1 MGQFAI
7 GQSVPRIEDPRLLR
21 GEGQYVDDI
30 HLNNETHAYIL
41 RSPHAHARITNFDC
55 EAARSMP
62 GVILILTGDDWAT
75 TGYGQHPPGHPRVQ
89 RDGSPL
95 YYPPRPALVSG
106 TVRVVGDPM
115 ALVVAESYF
124 QARDAAEAIEIEYQP
139 LPVNVVAT
147 MANQPGAHP
156 LREDCP
162 NNESFFYTAGD
173 KEGVEAAI
181 ETAHHV
187 THLNTVI
194 NRITANTMEP
204 RVCIGDYDSAQDRFT
219 LYGGTQRQF
228 QLRRQI
234 AEDIFG
240 IRETQLRVI
249 GNDVGGSF
257 GMKSGQFPEYRLVLW
272 AAKQIGRP
280 VRWLSDRSEG
290 HATDYH
296 DRDQSTDAWLALDE
310 NGVFQALKVSNVCSI
325 GAYMEASGT
334 ISPAGHLGGLAGTYK
349 TPLIYAES
357 AAVFTN
363 TSSNGPFRGSGRPEA
378 AYVLERIIDNA
389 AREMGI
395 DRAEIR
401 RRNVVPP
408 DSMPFK
414 TGLIFTLD
422 CGEFQKNMDQTLQ
435 MGAYDDF
442 EERRAEAAK
451 RGKLRGLGI
460 ANFIEQTAQLDGET
474 VAVQFD
480 TTGTVTVLAGS
491 ISHGQGHE
499 AMYKIVVSDMLG
511 IDADDIRVASGD
523 TDLLPFGGGTYA
535 SRTAILGSSAA
546 MRAGD
551 KIIEKGKKIAAHI
564 LEAAETD
571 IEFDDGNFKV
581 AGTDRAVS
589 LQDVAR
595 TSYQP
600 TKLPTDIEIGLFATD
615 TFNPGTPCFPNG
627 CHVVEIEID
636 PETGYTEILRYS
648 VVDDVGTVINKLT
661 LEGQIHGGIG
671 QAVGQA
677 LTEQIVYDKE
687 TGQLITGSFLDY
699 GMPRAHDSCSYDLEN
714 NPVPTKLNPIGAKGA
729 GEAGNV
735 GGLGAIMNAIV
746 DALSPLGITNIDM
759 PATPTKVWHAIQEAK
774 RKKKAA

>member
-1 MGQFAI
+1 MGEFAI
-7 GQSVPRIEDPRLLR
+7 GQSVPRTEDPRLLR

-30 HLNNETHAYIL
+30 HLANEAHACFL
-41 RSPHAHARITNFDC
+41 RSPHAHARITHFNC
-55 EAARSMP
+55 EAARAMP
-62 GVILILTGDDWAT
+62 GVLTILTGEDWAA

-95 YYPPRPALVSG
+95 YYPPRPALVTG
-106 TVRVVGDPM
+106 TVRVVGDPIAM
-115 ALVVAESYF
+115 VVAETYY
-124 QARDAAEAIEIEYQP
+124 QARDAVEAIEIDYEM
-139 LPVNVVAT
+139 LPVNVIASA
-147 MANQPGAHP
+147 ANKPGAHA
-156 LREDCP
+156 LRPDCP
-162 NNESFFYTAGD
+162 SNESFFYTAGD
-173 KEGVEAAI
+173 REAVEAAI
-181 ETAHHV
+181 ASAAHV
-187 THLNTVI
+187 THYHTVI

-204 RVCIGDYDSAQDRFT
+204 RVCIGAYDHAGDRYT
-219 LYGGTQRQF
+219 LYGGTQRPH

-234 AEDIFG
+234 AENIFG

-249 GNDVGGSF
+249 GSDVGGSF

-272 AAKQIGRP
+272 AARLTGRP
-280 VRWLSDRSEG
+280 VRWVSDRSEG

-296 DRDQSTDAWLALDE
+296 DRDQTTDATLALDKD
-310 NGVFQALKVSNVCSI
+310 GTFLALKVSNVCGI
-325 GAYMEASGT
+325 GAYMEASST

-401 RRNVVPP
+401 RRNIVPP
-408 DSMPFK
+408 DAMPFK
-414 TGLIFTLD
+414 TGLLFTLD
-422 CGEFQKNMDQTLQ
+422 CGEFGKNMEQTLA
-435 MGAYDDF
+435 MADYATF
-442 EERRAEAAK
+442 EGRRAEAAA
-451 RGKLRGLGI
+451 RGRLRGIGI
-460 ANFIEQTAQLDGET
+460 ANFIEQTAQMDGET
-474 VAVQFD
+474 VAIQFD
-480 TTGTVTVLAGS
+480 ATGTVTVLAGS
-491 ISHGQGHE
+491 ISHGQGHD
-499 AMYKIVVSDMLG
+499 AMYKIVVSDCLG

-546 MRAGD
+546 KRAGD
-551 KIIEKGKKIAAHI
+551 KIIEKGKKLAAHM
-564 LEAAETD
+564 LEAAEDD
-571 IEFDDGNFKV
+571 IEFDHGSFRV
-581 AGTDRAVS
+581 AGTDREVS
-589 LQDVAR
+589 LQEVAK
-595 TSYQP
+595 TSYRP
-600 TKLPTDIEIGLFATD
+600 ASLPSDFEIGLFATD
-615 TFNPGTPCFPNG
+615 TFVPGTPVFPNG
-627 CHVVEIEID
+627 CHVVEVEID
-636 PETGYTEILRYS
+636 PETGKTEILRYS

-677 LTEQIVYDKE
+677 LTEQIVYDTE
-687 TGQLITGSFLDY
+687 SGQLITGSFLDY
-699 GMPRAHDSCSYDLEN
+699 GMPRADDSCSYDLEN

-746 DALSPLGITNIDM
+746 DALSPLGITNSDM

-774 RKKKAA
+774 KSAAA

>member
-7 GQSVPRIEDPRLLR
+7 GQSVPRTEDPRLLR
-21 GEGQYVDDI
+21 GEGRYVDDI
-30 HLNNETHAYIL
+30 RLQNETHAYIL
-41 RSPHAHARITNFDC
+41 RSPHGHANITRFDRSR
-55 EAARSMP
+55 ARQMP
-62 GVILILTGDDWAT
+62 GVLTILTGEDWEA

-89 RDGSPL
+89 RDGSPI

-106 TVRVVGDPM
+106 TVRVVGDPIAM
-115 ALVVAESYF
+115 VVAETYY
-124 QARDAAEAIEIEYQP
+124 QARDAAEAIDIDYEP
-139 LPVNVVAT
+139 LPVNVIASE
-147 MANQPGAHP
+147 ANKPGALP
-156 LREDCP
+156 LRADCP
-162 NNESFFYTAGD
+162 SNESFFYTAGD
-173 KEGVEAAI
+173 KDAVEAAI
-181 ETAHHV
+181 ASAAHV
-187 THLNTVI
+187 THYHTVI

-204 RVCIGDYDSAQDRFT
+204 RVGIGDYDPAEDRYT

-228 QLRRQI
+228 QLRRQL

-240 IRETQLRVI
+240 IRETQVRVI
-249 GNDVGGSF
+249 GSDVGGSF

-272 AAKQIGRP
+272 ASKIVGRP

-296 DRDQSTDAWLALDE
+296 DRDQTTDATLALDAD
-310 NGVFQALKVSNVCSI
+310 GHFLALKVSNVCGI
-325 GAYMEASGT
+325 GAYMEASST

-401 RRNVVPP
+401 RRNMVPP
-408 DSMPFK
+408 SAMPFK
-414 TGLIFTLD
+414 TGLLFTLD
-422 CGEFQKNMDQTLQ
+422 CGEFEKNMEQTLK
-435 MGAYDDF
+435 MADYDDF

-451 RGKLRGLGI
+451 RGKLRGLGV

-474 VAVQFD
+474 ISIQFD
-480 TTGTVTVLAGS
+480 PTGTVTVLAGS
-491 ISHGQGHE
+491 ISHGQGHD
-499 AMYKIVVSDMLG
+499 AMYKIVVSDALG
-511 IDADDIRVASGD
+511 IDSDDIRVASGD

-546 MRAGD
+546 KRAGD
-551 KIIEKGKKIAAHI
+551 KIIEKGKKLAAHM
-564 LEAAETD
+564 LEAAEDD
-571 IEFDDGNFKV
+571 IEFDNGNFRV
-581 AGTDRAVS
+581 AGTDREIS
-589 LQDVAR
+589 LQEVAKA
-595 TSYQP
+595 SYKP
-600 TKLPTDIEIGLFATD
+600 HGLPPDIEVGLFATD
-615 TFNPGTPCFPNG
+615 TFAPGTPCFPNG
-627 CHVVEIEID
+627 CHVVEVEID
-636 PETGYTEILRYS
+636 PETGFTEILRYS

-677 LTEQIVYDKE
+677 LSEQIVYDE
-687 TGQLITGSFLDY
+687 ESGQLITGSFLDY
-699 GMPRAHDSCSYDLEN
+699 GMPRAADSCSYDLGN

-759 PATPTKVWHAIQEAK
+759 PATPTKVWHAIQAAK
-774 RKKKAA
+774 GKQ

>member
-1 MGQFAI
+1 MGEFAI
-7 GQSVPRIEDPRLLR
+7 GQSVMRTEDPRLLR

-30 HLNNETHAYIL
+30 HLLNETHACFL
-41 RSPHAHARITNFDC
+41 RSPHAHATITRLDC
-55 EAARSMP
+55 DAARSMP
-62 GVILILTGDDWAT
+62 GVITILTGDDWAA
-75 TGYGQHPPGHPRVQ
+75 TGYGQHPPGQPRVR

-95 YYPPRPALVSG
+95 FYPPRPALVTG
-106 TVRVVGDPM
+106 KVMVVGDPIAM
-115 ALVVAESYF
+115 VVAETYY
-124 QARDAAEAIEIEYQP
+124 QARDAAEAIEIEFDA
-139 LPVNVVAT
+139 LPVNVVASE
-147 MANQPGAHP
+147 ANKPGAP
-156 LREDCP
+156 VLREDCP
-162 NNESFFYTAGD
+162 DNESFFYTAGD
-173 KEGVEAAI
+173 KDAVEAAI
-181 ETAHHV
+181 ASAAHV
-187 THLNTVI
+187 THYHTVI

-204 RVCIGDYDSAQDRFT
+204 RVCIGDYDKAEDRYT
-219 LYGGTQRQF
+219 LYGGTQRPF

-234 AEDIFG
+234 AENIFG

-249 GNDVGGSF
+249 GSDVGGSF

-272 AAKQIGRP
+272 AAKLIGRP

-296 DRDQSTDAWLALDE
+296 DRDQTTDATLALDE
-310 NGVFQALKVSNVCSI
+310 NGNFLALKVSNVCGI
-325 GAYMEASGT
+325 GAYMEASST

-349 TPLIYAES
+349 TPLIYAEA

-401 RRNVVPP
+401 RRNIVPP
-408 DSMPFK
+408 DAMPFK
-414 TGLIFTLD
+414 TGLLFTLD
-422 CGEFQKNMDQTLQ
+422 CGEFAKNMEQTLE
-435 MGAYDDF
+435 MSDYGDF
-442 EERRAEAAK
+442 EDRRAEAAR

-460 ANFIEQTAQLDGET
+460 ANFIEQTAQTDGET
-474 VAVQFD
+474 VAIQFD

-491 ISHGQGHE
+491 ISHGQGHD
-499 AMYKIVVSDMLG
+499 AMYKIVVSDCLG
-511 IDADDIRVASGD
+511 IDSDDIRVTSGD

-546 MRAGD
+546 KRAGD
-551 KIIEKGKKIAAHI
+551 KIIEKGKKLAAHM
-564 LEAAETD
+564 LEAAEDD
-571 IEFDDGNFKV
+571 IEFDHGSFRV
-581 AGTDRAVS
+581 AGTDREVT
-589 LQDVAR
+589 LQEVAK
-595 TSYQP
+595 TSYKP
-600 TKLPTDIEIGLFATD
+600 TSLPPDMEVGLFATD
-615 TFNPGTPCFPNG
+615 TFVPGTPVFPNG
-627 CHVVEIEID
+627 CHVVEVEID
-636 PETGYTEILRYS
+636 PETGKTEILRYS

-677 LTEQIVYDKE
+677 LTEQIVYDE
-687 TGQLITGSFLDY
+687 ESGQLVTGTFLDY
-699 GMPRAHDSCSYDLEN
+699 GMPRADDSCSFDLGN

-759 PATPTKVWHAIQEAK
+759 PATPAKVWHAIQDAK
-774 RKKKAA
+774 KNAAA

>member
-7 GQSVPRIEDPRLLR
+7 GQSVPRTEDPRLLR

-30 HLNNETHAYIL
+30 HLPNEAHTCFL
-41 RSPHAHARITNFDC
+41 RSPHAHARITHFNCD
-55 EAARSMP
+55 AARAMP
-62 GVILILTGDDWAT
+62 GVVIVLTGDDWAA
-75 TGYGQHPPGHPRVQ
+75 TGYGQHPASHPRIQ

-95 YYPPRPALVSG
+95 FYPPRPALVTG
-106 TVRVVGDPM
+106 KVMVVGDPIAM
-115 ALVVAESYF
+115 VVAETFY
-124 QARDAAEAIEIEYQP
+124 QARDAVEAIEIEYKS
-139 LPVNVVAT
+139 LPVNVIASDY
-147 MANQPGAHP
+147 NKPGAP
-156 LREDCP
+156 VLRQDCP
-162 NNESFFYTAGD
+162 SNESFFYTAGD
-173 KEGVEAAI
+173 KEAVEAAI
-181 ETAHHV
+181 ASAAHV
-187 THLNTVI
+187 THYHTVI

-204 RVCIGDYDSAQDRFT
+204 RVCIGDYDSAEDRYT
-219 LYGGTQRQF
+219 LYGGTQRPF
-228 QLRRQI
+228 QLRQQM
-234 AEDIFG
+234 AQHIFG

-249 GNDVGGSF
+249 GSDVGGSF

-272 AAKQIGRP
+272 ASKLIGRP

-296 DRDQSTDAWLALDE
+296 DRDQTTDATLALDE
-310 NGVFQALKVSNVCSI
+310 NGTFLALKVSNVCGI
-325 GAYMEASGT
+325 GAYMESSST

-401 RRNVVPP
+401 RRNIVPP
-408 DSMPFK
+408 DAMPFK
-414 TGLIFTLD
+414 TGLLFTLD
-422 CGEFQKNMDQTLQ
+422 CGEFGENMEQTLA
-435 MGAYDDF
+435 MSDYKAF
-442 EERRAEAAK
+442 EDRRAEAAA

-474 VAVQFD
+474 VAIQFD
-480 TTGTVTVLAGS
+480 TSGTVTVLAGS
-491 ISHGQGHE
+491 ISHGQGHD
-499 AMYKIVVSDMLG
+499 AMYKIVVCDSLG
-511 IDADDIRVASGD
+511 IDSDDIRVASGD

-546 MRAGD
+546 KRAAD
-551 KIIEKGKKIAAHI
+551 KIIEKGKKLAAHM
-564 LEAAETD
+564 LEAAEDD
-571 IEFDDGNFKV
+571 IEFDHGHFRV
-581 AGTDRAVS
+581 AGTDRE
-589 LQDVAR
+589 VALKEVAK
-595 TSYQP
+595 TSYKP
-600 TKLPTDIEIGLFATD
+600 NSLPPDMEIGLFATD
-615 TFNPGTPCFPNG
+615 TFVPGTPVFPNG
-627 CHVVEIEID
+627 CHVVEVEID
-636 PETGYTEILRYS
+636 PETGKTEILRYS

-687 TGQLITGSFLDY
+687 SGQLITGSFLDY
-699 GMPRAHDSCSYDLEN
+699 GMPRADDSCSYDLGN

-759 PATPTKVWHAIQEAK
+759 PATPTKVWHAIRDAK
-774 RKKKAA
+774 KNAAA